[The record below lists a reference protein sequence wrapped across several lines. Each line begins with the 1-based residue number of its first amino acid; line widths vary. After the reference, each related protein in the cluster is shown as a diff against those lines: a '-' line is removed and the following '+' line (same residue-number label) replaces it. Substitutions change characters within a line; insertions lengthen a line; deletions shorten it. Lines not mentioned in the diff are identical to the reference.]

1 MNDETTIDAKKL
13 LTAGA
18 AAIAFAL
25 VCGSAFAQD
34 AKIGEDPVSVM
45 MKWKPAAREK
55 EMPDFVRK
63 SRPAEDRLGFT
74 PLTGDNADR
83 PKRKSQAEIEAEI
96 KRLWAP
102 ANFGNAAAARP
113 RAAGAFGAARPAA
126 RPPAK
131 RAAAE

>member
-1 MNDETTIDAKKL
+1 MNDETTTAAKKL
-13 LTAGA
+13 RTAGA

-96 KRLWAP
+96 KRFDSA
-102 ANFGNAAAARP
+102 AAAARA
-113 RAAGAFGAARPAA
+113 RAARAFGAARPAA

>member
-13 LTAGA
+13 RTAGA

-96 KRLWAP
+96 KRFDSA
-102 ANFGNAAAARP
+102 AAAARA
-113 RAAGAFGAARPAA
+113 RAARAFGAARPAA

>member
-13 LTAGA
+13 RTAGA

-63 SRPAEDRLGFT
+63 SRPTEDRLGFT

-96 KRLWAP
+96 KRFDSA
-102 ANFGNAAAARP
+102 AAAARA
-113 RAAGAFGAARPAA
+113 RAARAFGAARPAA

>member
-96 KRLWAP
+96 KRFDSA
-102 ANFGNAAAARP
+102 AAAARA
-113 RAAGAFGAARPAA
+113 RAARAFGAARPAA